1 MTKGFTA
8 FSLSCCLREPAD
20 LQEKRKDISSR
31 FVHTEPLWQ
40 DRFPLRDLS
49 FQAMRK
55 NRQEPF
61 WSVPAVVYIILP
73 GLVKRIPFRE
83 QTVG

>member
-1 MTKGFTA
+1 M
-8 FSLSCCLREPAD
+8 D
-20 LQEKRKDISSR
+20 LQEKRKDSSSR
-31 FVHTEPLWQ
+31 FVHTEPLWR
-40 DRFPLRDLS
+40 DRFPTKDLP

-61 WSVPAVVYIILP
+61 WNVPAVVYIVLP
-73 GLVKRIPFRE
+73 DVVKSSPFRV